1 MMDDFYIIDSLISLT
16 FIFIIIFVELLCDFL
31 I

>member
-1 MMDDFYIIDSLISLT
+1 LLIW
-16 FIFIIIFVELLCDFL
+16 FFIEVIYIFIIIFVE